1 MSTFSSKKRTATE
14 LYVDNDIDTGKDP
27 TGIPKKLSK
36 TDDDTIHN
44 ELAQTP
50 DADDSIVDSNE
61 ISIAEFS
68 KSNEIK
74 DD

>member
-1 MSTFSSKKRTATE
+1 KEMIWKILGFNDEKR
-14 LYVDNDIDTGKDP
+14 LINNIQNHRQVIFV
-27 TGIPKKLSK
+27 SK
-36 TDDDTIHN
+36 TDDDTIPN

-50 DADDSIVDSNE
+50 DVDDSIVDSNE